1 MMRFVFLSAAL
12 ILIFSAYFLFKKK
25 LKIFLNELIPK
36 YHSVNIR
43 SNDPYLKSIFDEE
56 KVEKDID
63 GIKKTILKFIFIIFL
78 IISFSL
84 VFSLLF
90 SDSVSIGEAEG
101 SYDEIQ
107 FGPFGDLFNGIL
119 APLLTFSS
127 FVFLLLTVIMQN
139 IQMRATLNELQLSR
153 IEMISSTR
161 ALELQARNIE
171 LQKFDN
177 IFFSLIENYKN
188 LIKELRE
195 EDIHDDGK
203 IINERYDIYVSKKLR
218 KIDIKANEKDF
229 LKFWNESKD
238 YFISVFLMNYQILK
252 YIKENVDVVL
262 SSREAKRYIGILRA
276 VTPKEIIFLIY
287 VNCGLGDFE
296 KYRNLIERFSLFE
309 HIHFNKL
316 DIKKFK
322 LISYQYNISAFGD
335 CERLKKYL
343 HAKHIE
349 FLLPHP
355 SFDGVKHFI
364 ENIKEGP
371 IKNDRNKLRNIIDF
385 ANNEINNF
393 RTFYSIEIL
402 GGRSNLISKVTSDNE
417 NFKNFCKNIFYISQD
432 KEKKINEYADKVKN
446 NISLEC
452 KKNYL

>member
-1 MMRFVFLSAAL
+1 MRFVFLSAAL

-238 YFISVFLMNYQILK
+238 YFISVF
-252 YIKENVDVVL
+252 
-262 SSREAKRYIGILRA
+262 
-276 VTPKEIIFLIY
+276 
-287 VNCGLGDFE
+287 
-296 KYRNLIERFSLFE
+296 
-309 HIHFNKL
+309 FN
-316 DIKKFK
+316 
-322 LISYQYNISAFGD
+322 
-335 CERLKKYL
+335 E
-343 HAKHIE
+343 
-349 FLLPHP
+349 LP
-355 SFDGVKHFI
+355 D
-364 ENIKEGP
+364 
-371 IKNDRNKLRNIIDF
+371 
-385 ANNEINNF
+385 
-393 RTFYSIEIL
+393 IEIYK
-402 GGRSNLISKVTSDNE
+402 RK
-417 NFKNFCKNIFYISQD
+417 C
-432 KEKKINEYADKVKN
+432 
-446 NISLEC
+446 
-452 KKNYL
+452 